1 MRILAILLSA
11 LVLLSSYTTPQEF
24 KLKPEERQLLDLLN
38 DYRKQKKLE
47 PIALSPK
54 LMEVARLH
62 VYDLVTNQPAKG
74 KCNLHSWSNK
84 GKWSPCCYTGNDA
97 SAKCMWEKP
106 KELTGYTGS
115 GFEIAAYATNMS
127 PQVAIDGWK
136 GSHGHNEVMIN
147 KGPWTNMNWQAVGV
161 GISGDYAV
169 IWFGTVADK

>member
-1 MRILAILLSA
+1 MRILLVFAACLLLTSFR
-11 LVLLSSYTTPQEF
+11 PQGDF
-24 KLKPEERQLLDLLN
+24 NLKPEEQQLFDLLN
-38 DYRKQKKLE
+38 AYRKQQKLA

-54 LMEVARLH
+54 LMQVARLH

-84 GKWSPCCYTGNDA
+84 GKWSPCCYNGNDA

-106 KELTGYTGS
+106 KELTGYSGS

-127 PQVAIDGWK
+127 PQIAIDGWK
-136 GSHGHNEVMIN
+136 GSSGHNEVMIN
-147 KGPWTNMNWQAVGV
+147 KGSWKNLNWQAVGV

-169 IWFGTVADK
+169 IWFGTVADN